1 MVDGP
6 RGWGKHIDW
15 GDHGT
20 SGWNDKY
27 GGSGGGGKGKASAR
41 ELGIM
46 IKCSKDNGVRVGEML
61 KLKDVATRVRLEA
74 MDITMCLEKVG
85 ETMVSV

>member
-27 GGSGGGGKGKASAR
+27 GGSGGG
-41 ELGIM
+41 
-46 IKCSKDNGVRVGEML
+46 VRVR
-61 KLKDVATRVRLEA
+61 RVP
-74 MDITMCLEKVG
+74 G
-85 ETMVSV
+85 N